1 MAPGLLRRMRAR
13 FLAMAGE
20 YADRLGERRE
30 HIVLKRDHSLRVYAL
45 ATKIVAG
52 ESLSP
57 SRLYLAAALL
67 HDIGRFSQFERF
79 GTYRD
84 DESIDHGDEGADF
97 LRRSDFLEAFST
109 SEQDCIVDAVRQH
122 NKRALPA
129 DLDPLARSV
138 CELVRDADKLDIV
151 PVVLS
156 RMMAD
161 GPRDPVI
168 TLGLVDAPDSWTE
181 SMLDVVASGRSLAY
195 NELCYVNDFKL
206 LLASWGP
213 KLKHVTS
220 RRIFAERG
228 YLDRLFDLLPGSDRF
243 AGLKVRLAEQLDR

>member
-1 MAPGLLRRMRAR
+1 MAPGLLRRMRSR

-52 ESLSP
+52 ERLP
-57 SRLYLAAALL
+57 SSRVYLAAALL

-84 DESIDHGDEGADF
+84 DESVDHGEEGADF
-97 LRRSDFLEAFST
+97 LRGSDFLEAFAPD
-109 SEQDCIVDAVRQH
+109 ERDCIVNAVRQH
-122 NKRALPA
+122 NKRVLPA
-129 DLDPLARSV
+129 DLGPLTGSV
-138 CELVRDADKLDIV
+138 CDVVRDADKLDIV

-156 RMMAD
+156 KMMAG
-161 GPRDPVI
+161 GPRDPVV
-168 TLGLVDAPDSWTE
+168 TLGLVDAPEAWTE
-181 SMLDVVASGRSLAY
+181 SMLDVVARGESPAY

-213 KLKHVTS
+213 KLVHGTS
-220 RRIFAERG
+220 RRIFVGRA
-228 YLDRLFDLLPGSDRF
+228 YLDRLFDLLPGSNRF
-243 AGLKVRLAEQLDR
+243 AELKARLADRLDR

>member
-1 MAPGLLRRMRAR
+1 MAPGLLRQMRVR
-13 FLAMAGE
+13 FLDMADE
-20 YADRLGERRE
+20 YAGRLGERRE
-30 HIVLKRDHSLRVYAL
+30 HIDLKRDHSLRVYAL

-52 ESLSP
+52 ERLAP

-84 DESIDHGDEGADF
+84 DESVDHGDEGADF
-97 LRRSDFLEAFST
+97 LRGSDFLEAFAA
-109 SEQDCIVDAVRQH
+109 SEKDCIVNAVRQH
-122 NKRALPA
+122 NKRVLPA
-129 DLDPLARSV
+129 DLDPLTRSV

-156 RMMAD
+156 KMMAD
-161 GPRDPVI
+161 GPRDPVV
-168 TLGLVDAPDSWTE
+168 TLGLVDAPEAWTE
-181 SMLDVVASGRSLAY
+181 SMVDVVASGRSPAY

-213 KLKHVTS
+213 KLVHGTS
-220 RRIFAERG
+220 RRIFAGRG
-228 YLDRLFDLLPGSDRF
+228 YLDRLFDLLPRSGRF
-243 AGLKVRLAEQLDR
+243 AELKVRLADQLDR